1 MKLITSYVTSLLRP
15 IIREQIISVIERAE
29 YFVDSLVS
37 VGPGQNLKDQVGM
50 IPFQD
55 CGHAAEH
62 VRLCCFHVYLYKVN
76 PLNLSLLNEIVQ
88 PDHLRRYS
96 RAYALIDVAWLFKEN
111 F

>member
-1 MKLITSYVTSLLRP
+1 MKLITSYVTSLLRA
-15 IIREQIISVIERAE
+15 IIREQVISVIKRAE
-29 YFVDSLVS
+29 YFVNSLVG
-37 VGPGQNLKDQVGM
+37 VEPGQNLKDQVGM

-62 VRLCCFHVYLYKVN
+62 VRLCCFRVYLYKVDSLN
-76 PLNLSLLNEIVQ
+76 PPLLNEIVQ

-96 RAYALIDVAWLFKEN
+96 RAYAIIDTAWLFKEN